1 MKLDCQYSLKF
12 PEGMEMVLYPL
23 FQAGWFDL
31 MDCLDLSHRMEE
43 SNMKMMDCVE
53 VMVEKK
59 SYAREG
65 VHKGMQGWICLE
77 DNSNGTWLVN
87 FPQCGEKEDIAEI
100 SIKEEDLKVIPVMN
114 AIVNEQIKAKYDAEE
129 SSGKSVDKDDDL
141 SGYLI

>member
-1 MKLDCQYSLKF
+1 
-12 PEGMEMVLYPL
+12 
-23 FQAGWFDL
+23 
-31 MDCLDLSHRMEE
+31 
-43 SNMKMMDCVE
+43 MKMMDCVE

-100 SIKEEDLKVIPVMN
+100 SIKEEDLKPIPVMN
-114 AIVNEQIKAKYDAEE
+114 AIVNEQIKAQFDAEV